1 MWSRKEIKSRGKAA
15 FLRNYWECVVVAFI
29 LSLLVSGLSSRS
41 VNGQDANVVID
52 NISSSFDLFITVA
65 TLGTIIGL
73 CIGIF
78 VFNVIEVG
86 GKRFFLNNREGPAL
100 IDTLIYGFRSNYMNI
115 VKTMFMRGLFTFLWT
130 LLFIIP
136 GVIKAYQY
144 RLVPYLLAEN
154 PDLEW
159 RQALDISKSI
169 MNGHKADTF
178 VYDLSFILWYLA
190 SAITFGL
197 LGVFFVSPYVCASD
211 AELYVTLKTI
221 AQ

>member
-15 FLRNYWECVVVAFI
+15 FLRNYWKCVVVAFI

-41 VNGQDANVVID
+41 VSGQDANVVID

-65 TLGTIIGL
+65 ALGTIIGL
-73 CIGIF
+73 CISIF

-115 VKTMFMRGLFTFLWT
+115 VKTMFMRGLVTFLWT
-130 LLFIIP
+130 LLFIVP

-178 VYDLSFILWYLA
+178 VYDLSFILWYLG
-190 SAITFGL
+190 SVITFGL
-197 LGVFFVSPYVCASD
+197 LGVFFVSPYVYASD

>member
-1 MWSRKEIKSRGKAA
+1 MWSRKEIKSRGKEA
-15 FLRNYWECVVVAFI
+15 FLRNYWKCVVVAFI
-29 LSLLVSGLSSRS
+29 LSLLVSGLNSRS
-41 VNGQDANVVID
+41 VSRQDANVVID

-65 TLGTIIGL
+65 ALGTIIGL
-73 CIGIF
+73 CISIF

-115 VKTMFMRGLFTFLWT
+115 VKTMFMRGLVTFLWT
-130 LLFIIP
+130 LLFIVP

-178 VYDLSFILWYLA
+178 VYDLSFILWYLG
-190 SAITFGL
+190 SVITFGL
-197 LGVFFVSPYVCASD
+197 LGVFFVSPYVYASD

>member
-1 MWSRKEIKSRGKAA
+1 MWSRKEIKSRGIEA
-15 FLRNYWECVVVAFI
+15 FLRNYWKCVVVAFI

-73 CIGIF
+73 CISIF

-115 VKTMFMRGLFTFLWT
+115 VKTMFMRGLVTFLWT
-130 LLFIIP
+130 LLFIVP

-197 LGVFFVSPYVCASD
+197 LGVFYVSPYVCASD

>member
-15 FLRNYWECVVVAFI
+15 FLRNYWKCVVVAFI

-41 VNGQDANVVID
+41 VSGQDANVAID

-178 VYDLSFILWYLA
+178 VYDLSFILWYLG